1 MISIPLEK
9 KDGEGQFEKEEEWK
23 SERMRS
29 HQFSTG
35 SAQCRVNIIIL
46 ITFSIS
52 FNPHNQMVME
62 HETEN

>member
-29 HQFSTG
+29 Q
-35 SAQCRVNIIIL
+35 L
-46 ITFSIS
+46 D
-52 FNPHNQMVME
+52 PHNVE
-62 HETEN
+62 